1 MASCTDGITNGTETG
16 IDCGGTCEPGGNMTT
31 EGRRAELYV
40 TNNSEGSITKYD
52 LTAGEKISLE
62 TNSTAAEC
70 MYYDSANDI
79 LVQASRL
86 SLQLDAYAG
95 TSLLM
100 AVTVL
105 KADLSSAA
113 DLESRA
119 KLYAIEDADSLAQAD
134 QRRIAGT
141 ATLRGNPID
150 AAYDNKTKTVFI
162 AGIGNGKILG
172 NPMP

>member
-1 MASCTDGITNGTETG
+1 M
-16 IDCGGTCEPGGNMTT
+16 
-31 EGRRAELYV
+31 
-40 TNNSEGSITKYD
+40 
-52 LTAGEKISLE
+52 
-62 TNSTAAEC
+62 
-70 MYYDSANDI
+70 
-79 LVQASRL
+79 
-86 SLQLDAYAG
+86 AG
-95 TSLLM
+95 TALE
-100 AVTVL
+100 
-105 KADLSSAA
+105 ADLSSAA

-141 ATLRGNPID
+141 ATLMGNPID